1 MVEIDR
7 RTAVLI
13 AGVGL
18 TGSPLR
24 AQPLSS
30 SFADDPEVS
39 PDALSPELSFQPR
52 NSVEFWN
59 SVALELV
66 AIDHTVDPKQAR
78 AIGPV
83 ATARA
88 LGLIH
93 IVIADAVALA
103 YPQPLYSPFLS
114 RDDKPVAPSSPALFV
129 GGAAA
134 AIMEHIYANQAHT
147 SFVNAKRREF
157 LNAYGRRHLASW
169 KAGLIFGRKDVYR
182 SKYVFSEVDRLINP
196 KTSTYVP
203 GPQQHREDPL
213 APGQG
218 YYGHSWGVK
227 PDPFAISAEH
237 VTKKIT
243 ENGCAPVAPPAVG
256 SAPYQ
261 RSADD
266 VRAKGE
272 LKGDSDKPETIT
284 RTAQQ
289 SYPGLFWAYDGAAF
303 IGTPLRLYNQILI
316 AIARKDRLGPRR
328 LARMLALCNIAMS
341 DAGNVAWYAKYFH
354 KYPRPV
360 IGLNPNLP
368 SSPTKADIK
377 WIPLGS
383 PKTNRLDFASGR
395 DAQPFTALVGSAE
408 RVATV
413 QTLLGASLDPAQ
425 SPIPSYAAAAFTPNF
440 PSYPSGHATFGAACF
455 ETLRKV
461 READRLVSN
470 ADKTNLEDFVSDELD
485 GESVDNFLPRER
497 PTRSHDLLNI
507 DQVISDNGDSRVFLG
522 VHWDFDASGG
532 IASGQEVAK
541 AVAARDPYPK

>member
-383 PKTNRLDFASGR
+383 PKTVAWTSHPVGMLSRSPRWSAARSAWPRSKHYWVHLSIRHSRRFQAMRLLPSHPTSR
-395 DAQPFTALVGSAE
+395 PIRQVMQRSALHVSRLCE
-408 RVATV
+408 RCA
-413 QTLLGASLDPAQ
+413 
-425 SPIPSYAAAAFTPNF
+425 
-440 PSYPSGHATFGAACF
+440 
-455 ETLRKV
+455 
-461 READRLVSN
+461 
-470 ADKTNLEDFVSDELD
+470 
-485 GESVDNFLPRER
+485 R
-497 PTRSHDLLNI
+497 PTAWCRTRIRRTWKTLSQTNSTVSRLTTSCLASV
-507 DQVISDNGDSRVFLG
+507 QPGVTISSISIR
-522 VHWDFDASGG
+522 
-532 IASGQEVAK
+532 
-541 AVAARDPYPK
+541 